1 MALKLSE
8 SPNIV
13 VKEIDLSGVV
23 PAVTS
28 STGALVGDFNWG
40 PAEQPILVGNEAELA
55 ANFGAPSL
63 EGGATSTDFLSA
75 AYFLKYSTNTFVT
88 RAVAD
93 SDYSAAATFATTQ
106 DSAAETIDIQVK
118 NRDAFDGGD
127 FSDNQIIAKYPGSVG
142 NSLAVSICPATAF
155 DSDAGIA
162 ADSEF
167 TNWAYSGAF
176 DAAPTTSSYV
186 AALSQD
192 GADAYDE
199 AHVAVIDEDG
209 VLTGSKGTVLET
221 FPFVSLA
228 TDAKTVD
235 GASNYIL
242 DVLNDRSSYV
252 WCADLDSAELTS
264 ASAWDSASGT
274 DNVLDFSLTRGGRDS
289 GVTVGKQGYITAF
302 DQYED
307 ADAIQVDFLIA
318 PQMASQDDQTAI
330 ITDLVATATDRKD
343 CVVVSSPHRD
353 AVVGVNN
360 PTTVVNS
367 VKTFADAQVA
377 SSYLVLDNNF
387 LKVYDKYNDEYAFI
401 PAASSTAG
409 LMASTDFTSAPWFS
423 PAGSR
428 RGQYLGVTSLAYS
441 ATKTQ
446 RDTLYK
452 ASVNPIVNLPG
463 QGILLYGDKTKLG
476 RPSAFDRINVRRL
489 FLVMERAIKQAAQG
503 VMFEFNDEFTRAE
516 FVNIVEPFLREIKGR
531 RGISDFRVVC
541 DETNNTAD
549 VIDNNSFVA
558 SVFVKP
564 ARSINYVTLNF
575 VAVRTGVDFEEVV
588 GIV

>member
-63 EGGATSTDFLSA
+63 SGGASSTDFLSA

-93 SDYSAAATFATTQ
+93 SDYNAVAAGSTST
-106 DSAAETIDIQVK
+106 QVK
-118 NRDAFDGGD
+118 NLDD
-127 FSDNQIIAKYPGSVG
+127 FNSQTLTAEKIIAKYPGSVG
-142 NSLAVSICPATAF
+142 NSLKVSICPAVDSAF
-155 DSDAGIA
+155 D
-162 ADSEF
+162 
-167 TNWAYSGAF
+167 NWAYASSF
-176 DAAPTTSSYV
+176 DAAPSTSPFVSSV
-186 AALSQD
+186 SSAT
-192 GADAYDE
+192 GDE
-199 AHVAVIDEDG
+199 VHVVVVDEDG
-209 VLTGSKGTVLET
+209 VLTGSTGSVLET
-221 FPFVSLA
+221 FPFVSLVS
-228 TDAKTVD
+228 DAKTSD
-235 GASNYIL
+235 GTSNYIL

-252 WCADLDSAELTS
+252 WGGAVDFNTAPVSS
-264 ASAWDSASGT
+264 WDSAAESNVVNYSLSSGNLASKSVN
-274 DNVLDFSLTRGGRDS
+274 DYLAG
-289 GVTVGKQGYITAF
+289 F

-318 PQMASQDDQTAI
+318 PQFASSSDQTTV
-330 ITDLVATATDRKD
+330 ITDLVATAADRKD
-343 CVVVSSPHRD
+343 CVVVSSPNRD

-360 PTTVVNS
+360 PTTVVSS
-367 VKTFADAQVA
+367 VKTFADAQTA
-377 SSYLVLDNNF
+377 SSYLILDNNF
-387 LKVYDKYNDEYAFI
+387 LKVYDKYNDEYVFI

-428 RGQYLGVTSLAYS
+428 RGQYIGVTSLAYS
-441 ATKTQ
+441 ATKSQ

-558 SVFVKP
+558 SIFVKP